1 MKLKEMKQKIA
12 ERKEDIVFWSVVAG
26 GTALYVAV
34 VIAGVKQAKAYNAEV
49 EATRKKLTDAIN
61 RGATILPNTDGSFW
75 ILDPI
80 K

>member
-12 ERKEDIVFWSVVAG
+12 ENKEDIAFWSIVASGFVIYAGIVV
-26 GTALYVAV
+26 LN
-34 VIAGVKQAKAYNAEV
+34 VKAQNRYNAEV
-49 EATRKKLTDAIN
+49 EARRKMLVDAIN